1 MINFRFHVASLIAV
15 FLALAL
21 GVLMGYGVL
30 SQPTVSGL
38 QHRIDTVENNA
49 NERKR
54 ENDDLHDQ
62 LSQLQGYV
70 DGTAQFA
77 TAGRLDGVTVVVLA
91 ARGVNADSVT
101 KTVELLRQ
109 AGAKV
114 PGVFWLE
121 PKWSLSNATDVK
133 ALADAIDKT
142 ERNPVALRADAW
154 TAVAQRLAVG
164 DAAAAQVG
172 GGGPDVLQ
180 RLSDAGFIKLEGVGD
195 VSTADFSFAG
205 YPGRQ
210 ARALLIAGTGEKVS
224 AAVLINPAA
233 GALGAAKVPTVASE
247 VFQQQDNG
255 PDRGA
260 LLADI
265 RSDRSLDQVVATVD
279 DLDLEQ
285 GRVIGVLA
293 LADLGRGAVGHYGYG
308 AGATRSVPPWPHS

>member
-1 MINFRFHVASLIAV
+1 MINFRFHIASLIAV

-70 DGTAQFA
+70 DGTAPFA

-114 PGVFWLE
+114 PCVFWLE

-142 ERNPVALRADAW
+142 ERNPAALRADAW

-164 DAAAAQVG
+164 DAAAQVG
-172 GGGPDVLQ
+172 SDRPDVLQ

-195 VSTADFSFAG
+195 VSTSDFSFAG

-233 GALGAAKVPTVASE
+233 GALGAAKVPTVAGE

-265 RSDRSLDQVVATVD
+265 RSDQSLAQLVSTVD

-285 GRVIGVLA
+285 GRVISALG
-293 LADLGRGAVGHYGYG
+293 LADLGRGVVGHYGYG
-308 AGATRSVPPWPHS
+308 AGATRSVPAWPNP

>member
-49 NERKR
+49 NARKR

-77 TAGRLDGVTVVVLA
+77 TTGRLDGVTVVVLA
-91 ARGVNADSVT
+91 ARGVNADAVT

-121 PKWSLSNATDVK
+121 PKWSLGNATDVK
-133 ALADAIDKT
+133 ALGDAIDKT

-172 GGGPDVLQ
+172 TGRPDVLQ

-195 VSTADFSFAG
+195 VSTSDFSFAG

-233 GALGAAKVPTVASE
+233 SALGAAKVPTVASE

-265 RSDRSLDQVVATVD
+265 RSDQSLDQVVATVD

-293 LADLGRGAVGHYGYG
+293 LADLARGAVGHYGYG

>member
-1 MINFRFHVASLIAV
+1 MINFRFHIASLIAV

-62 LSQLQGYV
+62 LNQLQGYV

-109 AGAKV
+109 AGANV

-121 PKWSLSNATDVK
+121 PKWSLSNATDVRS
-133 ALADAIDKT
+133 LADAIDKT
-142 ERNPVALRADAW
+142 ERNPAALRADAW

-172 GGGPDVLQ
+172 SGGPDVLQ

-195 VSTADFSFAG
+195 VSTSGFSYAG

-210 ARALLIAGTGEKVS
+210 ARALLIAGTGEKVN

-233 GALGAAKVPTVASE
+233 GALGAANVPTVASE
-247 VFQQQDNG
+247 IFQQQDNG

-265 RSDRSLDQVVATVD
+265 RSDQSLDQVVATVD

-308 AGATRSVPPWPHS
+308 AGATRSVPAWPHS